1 MKNKFLEFKANGLI
15 YKFMYF
21 FFIGL
26 LSVVIFLSYLMYSN
40 FNAIAKKQE
49 NRHESYLV
57 ADLLR
62 QSSDDLTRFSRLFVI
77 TQEEKYE
84 RMFWDVLDIQN
95 GNLPFPKNYNRV
107 YWDVALTQEKT
118 KQADLKA
125 ESLAAKIRELGFTT
139 EELVKLKEAKLKSD
153 NLVFIEERAMNAIKG
168 LYRDETGNYT
178 IKDKPNKELATDLVF
193 GPQFHKEKAEIA
205 EPIND
210 FFEMI
215 DVRTKNDIEKAINR
229 EKLIL
234 VLIFVFITI
243 TMLVLFY
250 ILIVLMK
257 KTFANKALIEKYNRR
272 LRKDNKALEENKEEL
287 SKATD
292 VAKLANKAKSDFLAN
307 MSHEI
312 RTPMNGILGFIEILS
327 EKETDAE
334 KKEYLDIINTA
345 SNNLLNIINDILHL
359 SKIESGS
366 YSIKKDVVDL
376 YNVVKKSSRLFE
388 EQAKAKDVKF
398 VFEFDDNLKK
408 HVLLCEISIL
418 HILNNVLSNAVKFT
432 HSGFVR
438 LSVKELEVGILEIV
452 VEDTGIGISEIKQQ
466 NLYNP
471 FDQGEH
477 FLTKK
482 YGGTGL
488 GLPIVK
494 KLVDLMEGEVNYKS
508 VVGEGTKVTILL
520 PFESTSVAKS
530 DEIIKAEYIEVKK
543 NLRIISADD
552 VEINQKVLEKM
563 LNGQFLEFKKV
574 YDGNELIAELDKGHY
589 DIVFMDIQM
598 PELNGIDTTK
608 WIRKNSKFRSIVIIG
623 VSACALG
630 DDSQKAID
638 AGMDDYI
645 TKPYNRSVLVNMI
658 NKWGIKIFAKN

>member
-1 MKNKFLEFKANGLI
+1 
-15 YKFMYF
+15 
-21 FFIGL
+21 
-26 LSVVIFLSYLMYSN
+26 
-40 FNAIAKKQE
+40 
-49 NRHESYLV
+49 
-57 ADLLR
+57 
-62 QSSDDLTRFSRLFVI
+62 
-77 TQEEKYE
+77 
-84 RMFWDVLDIQN
+84 
-95 GNLPFPKNYNRV
+95 
-107 YWDVALTQEKT
+107 
-118 KQADLKA
+118 
-125 ESLAAKIRELGFTT
+125 
-139 EELVKLKEAKLKSD
+139 
-153 NLVFIEERAMNAIKG
+153 
-168 LYRDETGNYT
+168 
-178 IKDKPNKELATDLVF
+178 
-193 GPQFHKEKAEIA
+193 
-205 EPIND
+205 
-210 FFEMI
+210 
-215 DVRTKNDIEKAINR
+215 
-229 EKLIL
+229 
-234 VLIFVFITI
+234 
-243 TMLVLFY
+243 
-250 ILIVLMK
+250 
-257 KTFANKALIEKYNRR
+257 
-272 LRKDNKALEENKEEL
+272 
-287 SKATD
+287 
-292 VAKLANKAKSDFLAN
+292 
-307 MSHEI
+307 
-312 RTPMNGILGFIEILS
+312 LS

-388 EQAKAKDVKF
+388 EQAKAKEVKF

-432 HSGFVR
+432 HSGFVK
-438 LSVKELEVGILEIV
+438 LSVKELEVGVLEIV

-508 VVGEGTKVTILL
+508 IVGEGTKVTILL

-563 LNGQFLEFKKV
+563 LRGQFLEFKKV
-574 YDGNELIAELDKGHY
+574 YNGNELIAELDKGHY

-645 TKPYNRSVLVNMI
+645 TKPYSRSVLVNI
-658 NKWGIKIFAKN
+658 VNKWGIKIFAKN